1 MTTQPPEKKKE
12 LLGSAGRQVKTSL
25 QVGCLTFLIAG
36 IALAVGLW
44 LDSRLGTFPRWTLIL
59 VLGSAPLTLFGVFW
73 MVRRSLKRGV
83 NETDTDENGE
93 QE

>member
-1 MTTQPPEKKKE
+1 MTTQPPEKKKDS
-12 LLGSAGRQVKTSL
+12 LGSAGRQIKTSL

-59 VLGSAPLTLFGVFW
+59 VLGSAPFALFGVFW
-73 MVRRSLKRGV
+73 MVRRSLR
-83 NETDTDENGE
+83 NADEE
-93 QE
+93 LDE